1 MIPRNCIEQGVEAI
15 FAVTNFWEHMFM
27 GSTALEAR
35 DKEVEQ
41 GMYFSLH
48 SCSLSGIENQYEHRT

>member
-1 MIPRNCIEQGVEAI
+1 MIEQGVEAI

-41 GMYFSLH
+41 GTYVTFFLQQQ
-48 SCSLSGIENQYEHRT
+48 LSPKDRETAT